1 MSEVEFKKAPDSLQ
15 DRLAQVVDLLHRHKL
30 VEDLAHRQEGHQH
43 ARVESLVHRQNLAEL
58 QEAYPKLMIPLTIG
72 LRSSIADALADQ
84 MPVWQIKKTSAR
96 KAAQEIRALAA
107 YAIDKMENK

>member
-1 MSEVEFKKAPDSLQ
+1 MNATQPTIVKKKGRLSGLLDDAAGDALSPSTPAAADQQALAP
-15 DRLAQVVDLLHRHKL
+15 AGKPIMIDLDLID
-30 VEDLAHRQEGHQH
+30 EDPEQPRT
-43 ARVESLVHRQNLAEL
+43 AENPGFAP
-58 QEAYPKLMIPLTIG
+58 E
-72 LRSSIADALADQ
+72 SIADALADQ